1 MKRKEFLEKLE
12 KSKGKNIQIELTKTD
27 ENSNKK
33 IIIEK
38 TEYEI
43 KNDIICIK
51 SAINTEYFEIN
62 LNTIREIRENQ
73 NGITLYSDNKEDM
86 QIKISAI

>member
-62 LNTIREIRENQ
+62 LNIIREIRENQ

>member
-38 TEYEI
+38 IEYEI

>member
-12 KSKGKNIQIELTKTD
+12 KSKEKNIQIELTKTD

>member
-12 KSKGKNIQIELTKTD
+12 KSKGKNIQIELTKPD

-38 TEYEI
+38 IEYEI